1 MLGEA
6 NKEVLE
12 DTRVHSGGLVK
23 VIKPFVFVDLSLLAS
38 LRDWKIGILSF
49 LMIALQKD
57 SFQILEK
64 QLPEL

>member
-1 MLGEA
+1 MLGEV

-12 DTRVHSGGLVK
+12 NTRVHSRGLVK
-23 VIKPFVFVDLSLLAS
+23 VIKPFVFVDLSLLAAHK
-38 LRDWKIGILSF
+38 DWKIGILSF

-64 QLPEL
+64 QPPEL